1 MFQYHPATNDCSIEE
16 VNAEFQK
23 LKTAFEMPRIYMA
36 AYFSDLIYDI
46 DMACQVFLCGEKGE
60 ASEAS
65 VQAQEDQ
72 TIMVE
77 AIKMSLK
84 TSGAFKVYFC
94 LSIS

>member
-1 MFQYHPATNDCSIEE
+1 MIRHPTTEDCPIEE
-16 VNAEFQK
+16 VNDEFQK
-23 LKTAFEMPRIYMA
+23 LKTAFEIPRIYMA

-46 DMACQVFLCGEKGE
+46 DMACQVFLCGEKNE

-84 TSGAFKVYFC
+84 TSGAIKVYFC